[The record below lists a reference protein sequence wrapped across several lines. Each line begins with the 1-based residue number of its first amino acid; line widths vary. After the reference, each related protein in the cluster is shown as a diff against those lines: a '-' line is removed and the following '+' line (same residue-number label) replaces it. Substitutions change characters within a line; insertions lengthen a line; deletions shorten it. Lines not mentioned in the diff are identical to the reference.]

1 MTATPAGLQR
11 SRTNTDVCVIATLLV
26 LLALLVGCGGN
37 TSGAAVEFDDGLQ
50 LAVTE
55 LARSGG
61 SRPLKELAPGDWTS
75 VHVLL
80 GHASGARI
88 ERELGHPA
96 EIEGDGTHG
105 GDYVQDGN
113 LLVFRR
119 DNEIVRMVSLG
130 QVAALGEGR
139 YDADVVLTAR
149 EGAITMGES
158 SGG

>member
-1 MTATPAGLQR
+1 MRVSA
-11 SRTNTDVCVIATLLV
+11 I
-26 LLALLVGCGGN
+26 LLASLAGCGDD
-37 TSGAAVEFDDGLQ
+37 TPGAAVEFDEGLQ
-50 LAVTE
+50 RAVTE

-80 GHASGARI
+80 GPASGARV
-88 ERELGHPA
+88 ERELGQPV
-96 EIEGDGTHG
+96 EVDGDGTHS

-119 DNEIVRMVSLG
+119 DDEIVRMVSLG
-130 QVAALGEGR
+130 QLAALGEGS

-149 EGAITMGES
+149 DGAIEMTEPAGR
-158 SGG
+158 